1 MGLTRARKRLY
12 LSRSEYRSSWGAP
25 TYNPPSRF
33 LAEIPEGVISWNSV
47 TTSSKTRTGAPRS
60 FGPPPRATG
69 KKVESTIV
77 LEVGDRVSHDTFGL
91 GKVIAVAGEGDR
103 AEATIDFGSSGEK
116 RLLLR
121 YAPVERL

>member
-1 MGLTRARKRLY
+1 
-12 LSRSEYRSSWGAP
+12 
-25 TYNPPSRF
+25 
-33 LAEIPEGVISWNSV
+33 LAEIPESVISWNTV
-47 TTSSKTRTGAPRS
+47 TSSLKPRTSAPRS

-91 GKVIAVAGEGDR
+91 GKVVAVNGSGDR